1 VLASYGSVDK
11 MTEEDDEGAVS
22 SEGLQSPK
30 KQDSDRFELDDSS
43 SIASSPPQSPRSQK
57 ERRLRRQRSNRAQE
71 DTPDG
76 DPEPSES
83 VQSLQDSEDN
93 EDGALN
99 KLQQKTEGFRDAV
112 KTPPSVRTEKQIEQI
127 YNALHRT
134 FKEKFFQNMDTAVH
148 HHVCARLQHQ
158 EFKAH
163 EKVLEYGHEGDRVYI
178 IWSGRVQIEVPRDK
192 VEPGKPLGAM
202 VKRQVLDPPK
212 IFGEL
217 APMSADK
224 KRKARVTTTKDTEL
238 LSISVED
245 WRWCLGF
252 SQDNVVTER
261 LAFFKAAEGGI
272 LEECLEAD
280 LQAMCNCIVEEQ
292 YIGRRRIMQQGAEV
306 DKVIFVRNGF
316 CKVVRK
322 LEPRFKSTFQH
333 YADWSEPMPNPFA
346 DGEEGLLRVGQK
358 GVWPDRRL
366 QSKVANKKEKGQV
379 SKSSADELGLQF
391 RQQLKKL
398 LKHHEYAEDDNSE
411 QQGRSPIGS
420 PKSLLSRGTRRL
432 DRNGTSGTSMS
443 GSMIGS
449 QRWDQD
455 EFVHGGQ
462 DEEDVEDTVV
472 VDILSAGSSIGVMEL
487 MDGLMSWQFSVIP
500 SPWCDVYVISK
511 FDFVRTVSK
520 AIIHR
525 LFCECK
531 ARLSDQNLVARL
543 KQKNRWEHYKK
554 ELCEDIRNWNTSS
567 SKGIIDRYD
576 PPARSVGVSGLPEQ
590 DFERVGHGGKLWNER
605 AQTPPRRDDVVK
617 QGEEPHVKQIFRVE
631 CIVKNGKKDVTLDRE
646 ERDATMDAIEEKLL
660 KTMATAR
667 DRDKMRRKNVSLKLN
682 QQKSERIED
691 ANSPMPTAL
700 PSTPEDAVKLAQKE
714 ALESAQRVDES
725 MVAADG
731 RAPEV
736 VNKKAGQS
744 ASGPKSKADA
754 AGQAAKTAAGKL
766 PPVTP
771 RKANDLRLAKSTAIA
786 LKLGT
791 SPRRR

>member
-1 VLASYGSVDK
+1 
-11 MTEEDDEGAVS
+11 
-22 SEGLQSPK
+22 
-30 KQDSDRFELDDSS
+30 
-43 SIASSPPQSPRSQK
+43 
-57 ERRLRRQRSNRAQE
+57 
-71 DTPDG
+71 
-76 DPEPSES
+76 
-83 VQSLQDSEDN
+83 
-93 EDGALN
+93 
-99 KLQQKTEGFRDAV
+99 V
-112 KTPPSVRTEKQIEQI
+112 K
-127 YNALHRT
+127 
-134 FKEKFFQNMDTAVH
+134 
-148 HHVCARLQHQ
+148 
-158 EFKAH
+158 
-163 EKVLEYGHEGDRVYI
+163 
-178 IWSGRVQIEVPRDK
+178 IEVPRDK

-202 VKRQVLDPPK
+202 DKRQVLDPPK

-224 KRKARVTTTKDTEL
+224 KRKARVTTMKDTEL

-252 SQDNVVTER
+252 SQDNAVTER
-261 LAFFKAAEGGI
+261 LDFFKSAEGGI

-292 YIGRRRIMQQGAEV
+292 YIGRRKIMQQGAEV
-306 DKVIFVRNGF
+306 DKVIFVKSGF

-322 LEPRFKSTFQH
+322 LEPKFKSTFQH

-366 QSKVANKKEKGQV
+366 QNKVANKKEKGQV

-398 LKHHEYAEDDNSE
+398 LKRHEYTEDDTE
-411 QQGRSPIGS
+411 QQGGSPPTS
-420 PKSLLSRGTRRL
+420 PKSLLSRGTSRRL
-432 DRNGTSGTSMS
+432 DRNATSGTSMS
-443 GSMIGS
+443 GSVLS
-449 QRWDQD
+449 RWDQD
-455 EFVHGGQ
+455 QYAQGGQ
-462 DEEDVEDTVV
+462 DEEDGEDTVV
-472 VDILSAGSSIGVMEL
+472 IDVLSAGSSIGVMEL
-487 MDGLMSWQFSVIP
+487 MDGVMSYQFSVIP

-576 PPARSVGVSGLPEQ
+576 PPARGVGVSGLPEQ
-590 DFERVGHGGKLWNER
+590 DFERVGHGEKLWNER
-605 AQTPPRRDDVVK
+605 AQTPPRDDVVK
-617 QGEEPHVKQIFRVE
+617 QGEVKQIFRVD

-646 ERDATMDAIEEKLL
+646 ERDASLDAIEEKLL
-660 KTMATAR
+660 VTMANAR
-667 DRDKMRRKNVSLKLN
+667 YRDKMRRRIVSSKLN
-682 QQKSERIED
+682 QLKSEQTED
-691 ANSPMPTAL
+691 ANSPVPPAL
-700 PSTPEDAVKLAQKE
+700 PSTPEDAVKLTQK

-725 MVAADG
+725 MAAVAG

-736 VNKKAGQS
+736 VKKKAGQS
-744 ASGPKSKADA
+744 TSGPKSKAAD

-766 PPVTP
+766 PPVSP